1 MAGLNITGKRRYFQM
16 KNRKPTNKQMKNERC
31 EHHSNLAL
39 ITTVVAM
46 ISFVVLMIVYMGDH
60 NPSRIEMAFTASRVC
75 SVGYWVAAAILAV
88 KSVKTG
94 AKHLLEY
101 IIYMIIVGFGLMFMY
116 NMPHF
121 AYELLE
127 GTRLGMNWARA
138 IFKGLSLL
146 SVVYFLTSVIWHL
159 VLATPKR
166 GK

>member
-1 MAGLNITGKRRYFQM
+1 M
-16 KNRKPTNKQMKNERC
+16 KNRKPTNKQIKNETC

-60 NPSRIEMAFTASRVC
+60 NPARIEMAFTASRVC
-75 SVGYWVAAAILAV
+75 AAGFWIAAAVLAV
-88 KSVKTG
+88 KSVRSRIKY
-94 AKHLLEY
+94 LLEY

-121 AYELLE
+121 VYELLE
-127 GTRLGMNWARA
+127 GTKIGMNWARA

-159 VLATPKR
+159 VLATPRSAK
-166 GK
+166 K